1 MSNVTEVRAGIY
13 DVTSVRKDDGRRYR
27 AFLVDGT
34 TPTLFD
40 TGLEAGADTLL
51 AGIDE
56 TGVAPERLVITHADH
71 DHTGGLRAVVDE
83 YDPAIWASEQS
94 DLDGVEPDR
103 RYADG
108 DGIGEFEA
116 LHLPGHKPDSYAFV
130 NEDRDVVVSGDVVN
144 GSDQRGLPPG
154 YLVLPPAVYSTDLVG
169 LEENLERLLEYSFD
183 AVLVYH
189 GSSVLEDAKERLD
202 AFVNFP
208 GKPDS

>member
-1 MSNVTEVRAGIY
+1 MSQVTEVRDGIY

-27 AFLVDGT
+27 SFLVDEEM
-34 TPTLFD
+34 PTLFD
-40 TGLEAGADTLL
+40 TGLNEGTDTLIE
-51 AGIDE
+51 GIDK
-56 TGVAPERLVITHADH
+56 TGVVPERLVITHADH

-83 YDPAIWASEQS
+83 YDPTIWASEQS

-103 RYADG
+103 RYDDG
-108 DGIGEFEA
+108 NEIGGFEA
-116 LHLPGHKPDSYAFV
+116 LHLPGHKPDSYAFI
-130 NEDRDVVVSGDVVN
+130 NEDRDVVISGDVVN
-144 GSDQRGLPPG
+144 GSDQRGLPSG

-189 GSSVLEDAKERLD
+189 GSSVLDNAKERLD